1 MNYCYEQV
9 TDSDPLPPS
18 DVELE
23 TQQTAIEDRKRAIDV
38 LQEEISV
45 SKSLWP
51 GNKQSWLCV
60 CNAMK
65 MY

>member
-23 TQQTAIEDRKRAIDV
+23 TQQTAVEDRKRAVDI

-51 GNKQSWLCV
+51 GSKQSWLLFCH
-60 CNAMK
+60 AMK